1 MNNDLYNLVKDV
13 YDNML
18 FLMTKARNLLINST
32 SSTDADF
39 DNLRKSIHHSMLS
52 NVHKVIQLLLKY
64 ALADSTINLPQVL
77 KITHQFGDKKSPKY
91 ALCIASPNNLMLT
104 ANIGYY
110 CTINK
115 NESEL
120 DEVIKILL
128 QQQVHLLSLL
138 NTEFEAL
145 YLFISRN
152 RHLVLDAIKR
162 VKMKIIPK
170 TILFGIQVLHL

>member
-1 MNNDLYNLVKDV
+1 MNNASRKITKKVYND
-13 YDNML
+13 ML
-18 FLMTKARNLLINST
+18 LLMTQARNLLIQST
-32 SSTDADF
+32 SSKDADF
-39 DNLRKSIHHSMLS
+39 DFLRKSIHNLMFS
-52 NVHKVIQLLLKY
+52 HKHKTIQLLLKY